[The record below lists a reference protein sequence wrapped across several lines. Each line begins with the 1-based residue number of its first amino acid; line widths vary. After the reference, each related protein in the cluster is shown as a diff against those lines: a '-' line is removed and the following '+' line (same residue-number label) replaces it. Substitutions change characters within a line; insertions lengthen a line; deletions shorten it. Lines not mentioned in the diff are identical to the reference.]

1 MERPVGASRRSLS
14 SPPATLDTTCT
25 ASLALEATS
34 VLGTGLVLV
43 DQQGAVAF
51 ANVEGERLLA
61 LRSVLRTISPLAVRD
76 AESNNALRRTL
87 IAASANASGALQL
100 RDCRAEPV
108 INAVVM
114 PLRLVRHEAHGS
126 QPAILLAMTELF
138 HARAIPDAWL
148 SQLFGLTPTE
158 SSIANWLAAGR
169 TIAAYAKNRR
179 VSVATAR
186 SQLKAVLAKTGLS
199 RQVQLVAAL
208 ARLPIGD
215 VYSCCSLPTS

>member
-1 MERPVGASRRSLS
+1 
-14 SPPATLDTTCT
+14 
-25 ASLALEATS
+25 
-34 VLGTGLVLV
+34 
-43 DQQGAVAF
+43 
-51 ANVEGERLLA
+51 
-61 LRSVLRTISPLAVRD
+61 
-76 AESNNALRRTL
+76 
-87 IAASANASGALQL
+87 
-100 RDCRAEPV
+100 
-108 INAVVM
+108 
-114 PLRLVRHEAHGS
+114 
-126 QPAILLAMTELF
+126 MTELF